1 MDALPSQLSGGAI
14 FHGVAASPSR
24 APLHACQL
32 LHAQVTAAWN
42 SSDSVVHVLKLL
54 LETSE
59 GLCAQ
64 DNGFREGDHV
74 RRIPFEVM
82 VRGDKQPFYE
92 ETLEVR
98 GAERSKSPR
107 K

>member
-1 MDALPSQLSGGAI
+1 MSIHGMDGSPKLPCKHVECCMIQCSAGSSECSGG
-14 FHGVAASPSR
+14 
-24 APLHACQL
+24 Q
-32 LHAQVTAAWN
+32 
-42 SSDSVVHVLKLL
+42 K
-54 LETSE
+54 LETSV
-59 GLCAQ
+59 GSCAQ

-98 GAERSKSPR
+98 AAERLGA
-107 K
+107 